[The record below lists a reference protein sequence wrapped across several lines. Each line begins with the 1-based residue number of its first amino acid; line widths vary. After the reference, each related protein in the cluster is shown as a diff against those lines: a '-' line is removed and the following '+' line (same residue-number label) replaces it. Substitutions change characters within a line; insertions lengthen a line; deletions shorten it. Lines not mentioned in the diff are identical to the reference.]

1 MAETDYQDRERTESP
16 SQRRLDEA
24 RRKGQV
30 PRSRDLGAATVML
43 VGGMGVYALSP
54 WLFSRLLALMHDGL
68 TLSRLDLMNGS
79 TMLSRLEHA
88 LSQAMLAAAPLL
100 ALLLAAAVL

>member
-1 MAETDYQDRERTESP
+1 MADTDHQDRDRTESP

-30 PRSRDLGAATVML
+30 PRSRDLGAAMVVL
-43 VGGMGVYALSP
+43 IGGIGLYALSP

-68 TLSRLDLMNGS
+68 TLSRLDLTDGS
-79 TMLSRLEHA
+79 TMLPRLEHA
-88 LSQAMLAAAPLL
+88 MAQALLAAAPLL
-100 ALLLAAAVL
+100 ALLLAA